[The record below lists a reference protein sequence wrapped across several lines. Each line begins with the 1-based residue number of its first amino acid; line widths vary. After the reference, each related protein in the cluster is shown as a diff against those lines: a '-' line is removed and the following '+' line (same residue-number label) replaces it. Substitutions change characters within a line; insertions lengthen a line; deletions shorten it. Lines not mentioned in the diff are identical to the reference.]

1 MFVTSSYL
9 GRGWLLVIVTQ
20 TGLDGGW
27 LAKVLPE
34 TCGDSSFKSH
44 TSLPD
49 FDCLSWLILWL
60 QETGRLASSFESI
73 EGAFCKF
80 PG

>member
-1 MFVTSSYL
+1 MVVMTEIGL
-9 GRGWLLVIVTQ
+9 GG
-20 TGLDGGW
+20 GL

-44 TSLPD
+44 PS
-49 FDCLSWLILWL
+49 LILN
-60 QETGRLASSFESI
+60 A
-73 EGAFCKF
+73 C